1 MERIKTKTNMN
12 YKATVFTFSECVES
26 DQSVPAY
33 GTKGP
38 GLTGEDLKKIREK
51 THGTIYNLKDY
62 YTDAPDAYVLHVPT
76 KEGRRNTNM
85 KTLSDA
91 LWKEVNQM
99 GKEDMDTQAWFR
111 GKLLNKN
118 ARWNFNVTDIEQ
130 KGDMSQKI
138 MTLYKFDRFP
148 PLETMRNTLSDIG
161 DLTGIKRMKN
171 LYAEANVYH
180 KKGCGIGWHGDK
192 ERGIVIGWN
201 LGESRYIHW
210 NMYHRSIPRGKPF
223 RIKLNHGD
231 MYMMCQKAGGAD
243 WKKSSLKTYRHMA
256 GDESWCNKQ
265 ESIMRRKLNKK
276 LSSRRK
282 MKKKK

>member
-12 YKATVFTFSECVES
+12 YKAAVFTFSECVES

-38 GLTGEDLKKIREK
+38 GLTGEDLKKIQKRMDGK
-51 THGTIYNLKDY
+51 IYNLKDY
-62 YTDAPDAYVLHVPT
+62 YTDAPDAYVLHIPC
-76 KEGRRNTNM
+76 
-85 KTLSDA
+85 LSDATPPGKILADA
-91 LWKEVNQM
+91 LWKEVKQM

-148 PLETMRNTLSDIG
+148 PLETMRSNLSDVG
-161 DLTGIKRMKN
+161 DEMGIERMKN

-210 NMYHRSIPRGKPF
+210 NLYHRSIPRGKPF

-265 ESIMRRKLNKK
+265 EAIMRRKLNKK
-276 LSSRRK
+276 LSLRRK
-282 MKKKK
+282 MKKKE